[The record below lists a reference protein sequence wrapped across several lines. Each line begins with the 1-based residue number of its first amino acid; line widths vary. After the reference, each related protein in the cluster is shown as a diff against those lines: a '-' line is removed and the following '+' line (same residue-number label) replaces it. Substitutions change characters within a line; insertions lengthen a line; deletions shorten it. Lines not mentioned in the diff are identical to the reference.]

1 MTPLPTTARTPDHR
15 SRLRGRLPVAVAAA
29 TLLVTTGCGS
39 PTGGGDAGGERAGG
53 DAAASSSSSGGSAG
67 AEGEGT
73 APDRSAAASTDSTG
87 SHRTE
92 PGKGPACPEDTCL
105 SLAVSGDLLLHE
117 GLWSRFA
124 ADPAQTGGANFD
136 FAPLLAQQKPYLENA
151 DVAVCQAETPV
162 APSGGPYSAYPE
174 FNVPPEIFAAAKGAG
189 YDACTSASNH
199 SIDQGTEG
207 VERTL
212 RALDDAGLQHT
223 GSYATEA
230 DSEEPMIVDTPTGKL
245 AVVTG
250 TNSLNEKTADQ
261 PWRVDRLRDGADPAV
276 GEQAAREDVAHAVAQ
291 ARKAREEGA
300 DVVVAA
306 MHSILEYTDTADE
319 YQRTTAHALAD
330 SGVFDAVYGHGSH
343 SVQPIENYRDT
354 WIVYGVGNN
363 VTETA
368 PPVNETNNQGI
379 TARFQ
384 FARSGDGDWR
394 VSDLA
399 WVPSSNTQGGAYA
412 WCPVA
417 SDAPSGVCR
426 SEAEDA
432 AIRERIAGIVT
443 TDSAREHGLHEWK
456 LSEDRKD

>member
-1 MTPLPTTARTPDHR
+1 
-15 SRLRGRLPVAVAAA
+15 
-29 TLLVTTGCGS
+29 
-39 PTGGGDAGGERAGG
+39 
-53 DAAASSSSSGGSAG
+53 
-67 AEGEGT
+67 
-73 APDRSAAASTDSTG
+73 
-87 SHRTE
+87 
-92 PGKGPACPEDTCL
+92 
-105 SLAVSGDLLLHE
+105 
-117 GLWSRFA
+117 
-124 ADPAQTGGANFD
+124 
-136 FAPLLAQQKPYLENA
+136 
-151 DVAVCQAETPV
+151 
-162 APSGGPYSAYPE
+162 
-174 FNVPPEIFAAAKGAG
+174 
-189 YDACTSASNH
+189 
-199 SIDQGTEG
+199 
-207 VERTL
+207 
-212 RALDDAGLQHT
+212 
-223 GSYATEA
+223 
-230 DSEEPMIVDTPTGKL
+230 
-245 AVVTG
+245 
-250 TNSLNEKTADQ
+250 
-261 PWRVDRLRDGADPAV
+261 
-276 GEQAAREDVAHAVAQ
+276 
-291 ARKAREEGA
+291 
-300 DVVVAA
+300 

-330 SGVFDAVYGHGSH
+330 SGAFDAVYGHGSH
-343 SVQPIENYRDT
+343 SVQPIENYHDT

-456 LSEDRKD
+456 LSEDRTD